1 MTVILHRYVLVRA
14 DMTSS
19 NQDISVENT
28 DLLTEIAV
36 AYYQDGAT
44 QEEISRKFSISRAK
58 VGRMLKQARD
68 EGIVEITVKYHP
80 VFSAKIEQRLVER
93 FGVKRALIALDQPSE
108 EQQRT
113 QLAGLVSNYLA
124 SNLQNGMVVSVG
136 QGRNVSAVAHHVG
149 VITPRDCKFVCGIG
163 GIHPRG
169 GMFNA
174 DHICRQLAKKYGGS
188 SETLYAPAYA
198 ENREQKIAFMQN
210 ATVKQTLDLARKAD
224 MALVGIGDMSENS
237 YMVDLGWFTAEEVVQ
252 SRLHQGVVGDF
263 AGYDFF
269 DIHGKIADTVM
280 SDRVI
285 GLGIDEFRPIAEV
298 IAIAAENTK
307 PLALLG
313 ALRTGAIDVIATSV
327 SNALTVLNLDEQM
340 TGLASD
346 S

>member
-1 MTVILHRYVLVRA
+1 MSNSHS
-14 DMTSS
+14 DTSL
-19 NQDISVENT
+19 ENT
-28 DLLTEIAV
+28 DVLTEIAV

-44 QEEISRKFSISRAK
+44 QEEISKKFAISRAK

-80 VFSAKIEQRLVER
+80 VFSAKIEQRLIER
-93 FGVKRALIALDQPSE
+93 FGVRRALIALDQPNE
-108 EQQRT
+108 EQQRR
-113 QLAGLVSNYLA
+113 QVAGLVSSYLD
-124 SNLQNGMVVSVG
+124 SSLKNGMVVTVG

-174 DHICRQLAKKYGGS
+174 DHICRQFAKKYGGN

-198 ENREQKIAFMQN
+198 ENRAQKLAFMQN
-210 ATVKQTLDLARKAD
+210 ATVKQTLDLARKSD
-224 MALVGIGDMSENS
+224 VALIGIGDMSENS
-237 YMVDLGWFTAEEVVQ
+237 YMVDLGWFTADEVVQ
-252 SRLHQGVVGDF
+252 SRLQQGVVGDF

-269 DIHGKIADTVM
+269 DIYGNAADTVM

-285 GLGIDEFRPIAEV
+285 GLGIEEFRPISEV
-298 IAIAAENTK
+298 IAIAAENSK

-327 SNALTVLNLDEQM
+327 SNALTVLNLDEQI
-340 TGLASD
+340 AEAKN
-346 S
+346 

>member
-1 MTVILHRYVLVRA
+1 MSQIPE
-14 DMTSS
+14 
-19 NQDISVENT
+19 ISVEST

-36 AYYQDGAT
+36 SYYQDGAT
-44 QEEISRKFSISRAK
+44 QEEISKKYTISRAK
-58 VGRMLKQARD
+58 VGRLLKQARD

-80 VFSAKIEQRLVER
+80 VFSAKIEQRLIER
-93 FGVKRALIALDQPSE
+93 FGVRRALIALDQPNDE
-108 EQQRT
+108 AQRQQV
-113 QLAGLVSNYLA
+113 AGLVSNYLT
-124 SNLQNGMVVSVG
+124 STLKNGMVVTVG

-149 VITPRDCKFVCGIG
+149 VITPRDCKFVCSIG

-198 ENREQKIAFMQN
+198 ENPEQKRVFMQN
-210 ATVKQTLDLARKAD
+210 STVKQTLNLARKAD
-224 MALVGIGDMSENS
+224 IALVGIGDMSENS
-237 YMVDLGWFTAEEVVQ
+237 YMVDLGWFTPEEVVQ
-252 SRLHQGVVGDF
+252 SRLNQGVVGDF
-263 AGYDFF
+263 AGHDFF
-269 DIHGKIADTVM
+269 DVHGRIANTVM
-280 SDRVI
+280 NDRVI

-298 IAIAAENTK
+298 IAIAAESSK

-340 TGLASD
+340 QTALSAS
-346 S
+346 

>member
-1 MTVILHRYVLVRA
+1 MK
-14 DMTSS
+14 SE
-19 NQDISVENT
+19 ISETGN

-44 QEEISRKFSISRAK
+44 QEEISKKFGVSRAK
-58 VGRMLKQARD
+58 IGRLLKQARD

-80 VFSAKIEQRLVER
+80 VYSAKIEQRLIER
-93 FGVKRALIALDQPSE
+93 FGVKRALIALDQADE
-108 EQQRT
+108 EAQRM
-113 QLAGLVSNYLA
+113 QVGGLVSNYLA
-124 SNLQNGMVVSVG
+124 QTLKGGTVVTVG
-136 QGRNVSAVAHHVG
+136 QGRNVSAVAHHMG

-169 GMFNA
+169 GRFNA

-198 ENREQKIAFMQN
+198 ENKDQKLAFMQN

-224 MALVGIGDMSENS
+224 MAIVGVGDMSENS
-237 YMVDLGWFTAEEVVQ
+237 YMVDLGWFTADEVVQ
-252 SRLHQGVVGDF
+252 SRLNQGVVGDF

-269 DIHGKIADTVM
+269 DIQGQAANTVM

-285 GLGIDEFRPIAEV
+285 GLGLEEFRVISEV
-298 IAIAAENTK
+298 IAIASENSK
-307 PLALLG
+307 PMALLG
-313 ALRTGAIDVIATSV
+313 ALRTGVIDVVATSV

-340 TGLASD
+340 KNLPS
-346 S
+346 

>member
-1 MTVILHRYVLVRA
+1 MSQIPE
-14 DMTSS
+14 
-19 NQDISVENT
+19 ISVEST

-36 AYYQDGAT
+36 SYYQGGAT
-44 QEEISRKFSISRAK
+44 QEEISKKYSISRVK
-58 VGRMLKQARD
+58 VGRLLKQARD

-80 VFSAKIEQRLVER
+80 VFSAKIEQRLIER
-93 FGVKRALIALDQPSE
+93 FGVRRALIALDQPNDE
-108 EQQRT
+108 AQRQQV
-113 QLAGLVSNYLA
+113 AGLVSNYLT
-124 SNLQNGMVVSVG
+124 STLKNGMVVTVG

-149 VITPRDCKFVCGIG
+149 VITPRDCKFVCSIG

-198 ENREQKIAFMQN
+198 ENPEQKRVFMQN
-210 ATVKQTLDLARKAD
+210 STVKQTLDLARKAD
-224 MALVGIGDMSENS
+224 IALVGIGDMSENS
-237 YMVDLGWFTAEEVVQ
+237 YMVDLGWFTPEEVVQ
-252 SRLHQGVVGDF
+252 SRLSQGVVGDF
-263 AGYDFF
+263 AGHDFF
-269 DIHGKIADTVM
+269 DVHGRIANTVM
-280 SDRVI
+280 NDRVI

-298 IAIAAENTK
+298 IAIAAENSK

-340 TGLASD
+340 QTALS

>member
-1 MTVILHRYVLVRA
+1 MK
-14 DMTSS
+14 SE
-19 NQDISVENT
+19 ISETGN

-44 QEEISRKFSISRAK
+44 QEEISKKFGVSRAK
-58 VGRMLKQARD
+58 IGRLLKQARD

-80 VFSAKIEQRLVER
+80 VYSAKIEQRLIER
-93 FGVKRALIALDQPSE
+93 FGVKRALIALDQADE
-108 EQQRT
+108 EAQRM
-113 QLAGLVSNYLA
+113 QVGGLVSNYLA
-124 SNLQNGMVVSVG
+124 QTLKGGTVVTVG
-136 QGRNVSAVAHHVG
+136 QGRNVSAVAHHMG

-169 GMFNA
+169 GRFNA

-198 ENREQKIAFMQN
+198 ENKDQKLVFMQN

-224 MALVGIGDMSENS
+224 MAIVGVGDMSENS
-237 YMVDLGWFTAEEVVQ
+237 YMVDLGWFTADEVVQ
-252 SRLHQGVVGDF
+252 SRLNQGVVGDF

-269 DIHGKIADTVM
+269 DIQGQAANTVM

-285 GLGIDEFRPIAEV
+285 GLGLEEFRMISEV
-298 IAIAAENTK
+298 IAIASENSK
-307 PLALLG
+307 PMALLG
-313 ALRTGAIDVIATSV
+313 ALRTGVIDVVATSV

-340 TGLASD
+340 KNLPS
-346 S
+346 

>member
-1 MTVILHRYVLVRA
+1 MS
-14 DMTSS
+14 SS
-19 NQDISVENT
+19 NQDISIENT
-28 DLLTEIAV
+28 DLLTEISV

-44 QEEISRKFSISRAK
+44 QEEISRKFAISRAK

-68 EGIVEITVKYHP
+68 EAIVEITVKYHP
-80 VFSAKIEQRLVER
+80 VFSAKIEQRLIER
-93 FGVKRALIALDQPSE
+93 FGVKRALVALDQPNE
-108 EQQRT
+108 EAQRL
-113 QLAGLVSNYLA
+113 QVSGLVSNYLT
-124 SNLQNGMVVSVG
+124 STLKNGMVVTVG
-136 QGRNVSAVAHHVG
+136 QGRNVSSVAHHIG

-169 GMFNA
+169 GMYNA
-174 DHICRQLAKKYGGS
+174 DHICRQLAKKYGGT

-198 ENREQKIAFMQN
+198 ENREQKLAFMQN

-224 MALVGIGDMSENS
+224 VALVGIGDMSENS
-237 YMVDLGWFTAEEVVQ
+237 YMVDLGWFTPDEVVQ
-252 SRLHQGVVGDF
+252 SRLQQGVVGGDF

-269 DIHGKIADTVM
+269 DIHGNVANTVM

-285 GLGIDEFRPIAEV
+285 GLGIEEFRPISEV
-298 IAIAAENTK
+298 IAIAAENSK

-340 TGLASD
+340 HGNAASE

>member
-1 MTVILHRYVLVRA
+1 MN
-14 DMTSS
+14 SS
-19 NQDISVENT
+19 PPEISLENT
-28 DLLTEIAV
+28 DLLTEVSV

-44 QEEISRKFSISRAK
+44 QEEISKKFSISRAK
-58 VGRMLKQARD
+58 VGRLLKQARD

-80 VFSAKIEQRLVER
+80 VFSAKIEQRLIER
-93 FGVKRALIALDQPSE
+93 FGVKRALIALDQPNE
-108 EQQRT
+108 EQQR
-113 QLAGLVSNYLA
+113 QQVAGLVSHYLT
-124 SNLQNGMVVSVG
+124 NTLKNGMVVSVG

-198 ENREQKIAFMQN
+198 ENREQKLAFMQN

-252 SRLHQGVVGDF
+252 SRLQQGVVGDF
-263 AGYDFF
+263 AGHDFF
-269 DIHGKIADTVM
+269 NVKGDIANTVM
-280 SDRVI
+280 NDRVI
-285 GLGIDEFRPIAEV
+285 GLSIDEFRVVSEV
-298 IAIAAENTK
+298 VAIAAENSK

-340 TGLASD
+340 SGIASD
-346 S
+346 Q

>member
-1 MTVILHRYVLVRA
+1 M
-14 DMTSS
+14 SQS
-19 NQDISVENT
+19 NQNISAQST
-28 DLLTEIAV
+28 DLLTEVSV

-44 QEEISRKFSISRAK
+44 QEEISKKFAISRAK

-80 VFSAKIEQRLVER
+80 VFSAKIEQRLIDQ

-108 EQQRT
+108 DLQRS
-113 QLAGLVSNYLA
+113 QVSGLVSNYL
-124 SNLQNGMVVSVG
+124 SSTLKDGMVVTVG

-149 VITPRDCKFVCGIG
+149 VISPRSCKFVCGIG

-174 DHICRQLAKKYGGS
+174 DHICRQLAKKYGGT

-198 ENREQKIAFMQN
+198 ENKEQKAVFMQN
-210 ATVKQTLDLARKAD
+210 ETVKQTLDLARKAD
-224 MALVGIGDMSENS
+224 VALVGVGDMSENS
-237 YMVDLGWFTAEEVVQ
+237 YMVDLGWFTADEVVQ
-252 SRLHQGVVGDF
+252 SRLKQGVVGDF

-269 DIHGKIADTVM
+269 DIHGNTANTVM

-285 GLGIDEFRPIAEV
+285 GLGVEEFRPISEV
-298 IAIAAENTK
+298 IAIAAENSK

-313 ALRTGAIDVIATSV
+313 ALRTGVIDVIATSV

-340 TGLASD
+340 K
-346 S
+346 

>member
-1 MTVILHRYVLVRA
+1 MSQIPE
-14 DMTSS
+14 
-19 NQDISVENT
+19 ISVEST

-36 AYYQDGAT
+36 SYYQDGAT
-44 QEEISRKFSISRAK
+44 QEEISKKYTISRAK
-58 VGRMLKQARD
+58 VGRLLKQARD

-80 VFSAKIEQRLVER
+80 VFSAKIEQRLIER
-93 FGVKRALIALDQPSE
+93 FGVRRALIALDQPNDE
-108 EQQRT
+108 AQRQQV
-113 QLAGLVSNYLA
+113 AGLVSNYLT
-124 SNLQNGMVVSVG
+124 STLKNGMVVTVG

-149 VITPRDCKFVCGIG
+149 VITPRDCKFVCSIG

-198 ENREQKIAFMQN
+198 ENPEQKRVFMQN
-210 ATVKQTLDLARKAD
+210 STVKQTLDLARKAD
-224 MALVGIGDMSENS
+224 IALVGIGDMSENS
-237 YMVDLGWFTAEEVVQ
+237 YMVDLGWFTPEEVVQ
-252 SRLHQGVVGDF
+252 SRLNQGVVGDF
-263 AGYDFF
+263 AGHDFF
-269 DIHGKIADTVM
+269 DVYGRIANTVM
-280 SDRVI
+280 NDRVI

-298 IAIAAENTK
+298 IAIAAENSK

-340 TGLASD
+340 QTALSAS
-346 S
+346 

>member
-1 MTVILHRYVLVRA
+1 MSQIPE
-14 DMTSS
+14 
-19 NQDISVENT
+19 ISVEST

-36 AYYQDGAT
+36 SYYQDGAT
-44 QEEISRKFSISRAK
+44 QEEISKKYTISRAK
-58 VGRMLKQARD
+58 VGRLLKQARD

-80 VFSAKIEQRLVER
+80 VFSAKIEQRLIER
-93 FGVKRALIALDQPSE
+93 FGVRRALIALDQPNDE
-108 EQQRT
+108 AQRQQV
-113 QLAGLVSNYLA
+113 AGLVSNYLT
-124 SNLQNGMVVSVG
+124 STLKNGMVVTVG

-149 VITPRDCKFVCGIG
+149 VITPRDCKFVCSIG

-198 ENREQKIAFMQN
+198 ENPEQKRVFMQN
-210 ATVKQTLDLARKAD
+210 STVKQTLDLARKAD
-224 MALVGIGDMSENS
+224 IALVGIGDMSENS
-237 YMVDLGWFTAEEVVQ
+237 YMVDLGWFTPEEVVQ
-252 SRLHQGVVGDF
+252 SRLNQGVVGDF
-263 AGYDFF
+263 AGHDFF
-269 DIHGKIADTVM
+269 DMHGRIANTVM
-280 SDRVI
+280 NDRVI
-285 GLGIDEFRPIAEV
+285 GMGIDEFRPIAEV
-298 IAIAAENTK
+298 IAIAAENSK

-340 TGLASD
+340 QTALS

>member
-1 MTVILHRYVLVRA
+1 MSQIPE
-14 DMTSS
+14 
-19 NQDISVENT
+19 ISVEST

-36 AYYQDGAT
+36 SYYQDGAT
-44 QEEISRKFSISRAK
+44 QEEISKKYTISRAK
-58 VGRMLKQARD
+58 VGRLLKQARD

-80 VFSAKIEQRLVER
+80 VFSAKIEQRLIER
-93 FGVKRALIALDQPSE
+93 FGVRRALIALDQPNDE
-108 EQQRT
+108 AQRQQV
-113 QLAGLVSNYLA
+113 AGLVSNYLT
-124 SNLQNGMVVSVG
+124 STLKNGMVVTVG

-149 VITPRDCKFVCGIG
+149 VITPRDCKFVCSIG

-198 ENREQKIAFMQN
+198 ENPEQKRVFMQN
-210 ATVKQTLDLARKAD
+210 STVKQTLDLARKAD
-224 MALVGIGDMSENS
+224 IALVGIGDMSENS
-237 YMVDLGWFTAEEVVQ
+237 YMVDLGWFTPEEVLQ
-252 SRLHQGVVGDF
+252 SRLNQGVVGDF
-263 AGYDFF
+263 AGHDFF
-269 DIHGKIADTVM
+269 DVHGRIANTVM
-280 SDRVI
+280 NDRVI
-285 GLGIDEFRPIAEV
+285 GLGIDEFHPIAEV
-298 IAIAAENTK
+298 IAIAAENSK

-340 TGLASD
+340 QTALS